1 MIVLNV
7 EEMVLTSLLMC
18 LGQILELEGAFVLEI
33 VVFVSVVSEIAVL
46 DIAVLASF
54 FLLGVQS
61 TCCGFFYIKVPL
73 QICDPGI
80 QLYGFAC
87 VLQAPIPPDNILWP
101 PPLFCNFLQHPSGVH
116 HHIAY

>member
-33 VVFVSVVSEIAVL
+33 VVFVSVGFELAVL
-46 DIAVLASF
+46 DVAVFASF

-61 TCCGFFYIKVPL
+61 TCCGFFYI
-73 QICDPGI
+73 
-80 QLYGFAC
+80 
-87 VLQAPIPPDNILWP
+87 
-101 PPLFCNFLQHPSGVH
+101 
-116 HHIAY
+116 